1 MRHTL
6 LLLSCLCSFFV
17 LAQKKQKIQK
27 NYDLVDAKMDK
38 MPAEYN
44 QSMDNIS
51 DYIKSNFQTESD
63 RIRAVFYWTANNIS
77 YDADNMFEVKFDES
91 LQDRIVRTFK
101 AQKGTCFDYANIFNQ
116 LATSIGIKSVVVNG
130 YTKWNKVKVDNL
142 SHSWNAARID
152 NKWYLFDPTWG
163 SGYVIN
169 GMFTRRLDNNNFK
182 VDPELMINTH
192 MPFDY
197 LWQLREYPITNQE
210 FIEGVYAGDD
220 AKQKFDYANEIIR
233 FESLPKME
241 QLLEV
246 SQRIE
251 KGGMKNQH
259 ISQAFLHAKTA
270 WRNENEREKGK
281 KYTEIIDQYNR
292 ANSQLNDFI
301 HYRNK
306 QFQPLVSDEEIKR
319 KIQEPIDSLIKCQEV
334 LSDFEKEVSSAN
346 KSNVENLRK
355 TISQTLERAEEHLKF
370 VNLYLTKPALIR
382 KTMFYKIVQ
391 RPKVV
396 NN

>member
-1 MRHTL
+1 
-6 LLLSCLCSFFV
+6 

-27 NYDLVDAKMDK
+27 NYDLIDAKMDK

-44 QSMDNIS
+44 QSMDSIGN
-51 DYIKSNFQTESD
+51 YIKSNFQTESE
-63 RIRAVFYWTANNIS
+63 RVRAVFYWTANTIS

-91 LQDRIVRTFK
+91 LQDRIERAFK
-101 AQKGTCFDYANIFNQ
+101 AQKGNCFDYSNIFNQ
-116 LATSIGIKSVVVNG
+116 LATSVGIKSVVVNG

-163 SGYVIN
+163 SGYVVN
-169 GMFTRRLDNNNFK
+169 GIFTRRLDDKHFK

-210 FIEGVYAGDD
+210 FMDGVYAGEDT
-220 AKQKFDYANEIIR
+220 KQKFDFVKEIAR
-233 FESLPKME
+233 FDSLPKVE

-251 KGGMKNQH
+251 KGGMRNQH
-259 ISQAFLHAKTA
+259 ISQAFVHAKTA
-270 WRNENEREKGK
+270 WRNENEREKGN
-281 KYTEIIDQYNR
+281 KYTEIINQFNK
-292 ANSQLNDFI
+292 ANGQLNDFI
-301 HYRNK
+301 HFRNK
-306 QFQPLVSDEEIKR
+306 QFQPIVPDQEIKR
-319 KIQEPIDSLIKCQEV
+319 KIQEPIDSLIICQKT

-346 KSNVENLRK
+346 KPNVENLK
-355 TISQTLERAEEHLKF
+355 KAISQTLERADEHLKF
-370 VNLYLTKPALIR
+370 VNLYLTKPILVR
-382 KTMFYKIVQ
+382 KTMFYKVVQ

-396 NN
+396 HN

>member
-27 NYDLVDAKMDK
+27 NYDLVDTKMDK

-44 QSMDNIS
+44 QSMDSIGN
-51 DYIKSNFQTESD
+51 YIKSNFQTESE
-63 RIRAVFYWTANNIS
+63 RVRAVFYWTANSIS

-91 LQDRIVRTFK
+91 LQDRITRAFK
-101 AQKGTCFDYANIFNQ
+101 AQKGNCFDYSNIFNQ
-116 LATSIGIKSVVVNG
+116 LATVVGIKSVVVNG

-163 SGYVIN
+163 SGYVVN
-169 GMFTRRLDNNNFK
+169 GIFTRRLDDKHFK

-210 FIEGVYAGDD
+210 FMDGVYAGDES
-220 AKQKFDYANEIIR
+220 KQKFDFVKEIAR
-233 FESLPKME
+233 LDSLPKVE

-251 KGGMKNQH
+251 KGGMRNQH
-259 ISQAFLHAKTA
+259 ISQAFVHAKTA
-270 WRNENEREKGK
+270 WRNENEREKGN
-281 KYTEIIDQYNR
+281 KYTEIINQFNK

-301 HYRNK
+301 HFRNK
-306 QFQPLVSDEEIKR
+306 QFQPIVPDQEIKR
-319 KIQEPIDSLIKCQEV
+319 KIQEPIDSLIICQKT

-346 KSNVENLRK
+346 KPSVENLK
-355 TISQTLERAEEHLKF
+355 KAISQTLERAEEHLQF
-370 VNLYLTKPALIR
+370 VNLYLTKPALVR
-382 KTMFYKIVQ
+382 KTMFYKVVQ

-396 NN
+396 HN